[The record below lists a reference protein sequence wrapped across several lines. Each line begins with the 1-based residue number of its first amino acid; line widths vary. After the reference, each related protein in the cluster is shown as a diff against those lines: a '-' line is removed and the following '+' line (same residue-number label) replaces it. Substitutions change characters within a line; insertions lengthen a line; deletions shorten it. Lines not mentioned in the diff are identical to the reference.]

1 MNISALGEKT
11 ITIFSV
17 FALLSRDMED
27 IFEKTQTELFEMK
40 TTMSEL
46 NIIG

>member
-1 MNISALGEKT
+1 M
-11 ITIFSV
+11 

-27 IFEKTQTELFEMK
+27 IFEKTQNELLEMK

-46 NIIG
+46 EKKTTMSELNITG